1 MGTYKGTHHEI
12 SGAEKMVKA
21 TTKAVFIIKEL
32 TENTCE
38 WTRLMQADLKLS
50 SEIPKSAL
58 DFIVKAQMGY
68 ANKAQEKFRR
78 NGREVDRERVNR
90 LAGIM
95 IARRGKPL
103 MDDQV
108 RLEVAS
114 THIVA
119 PLAFHRNAQF

>member
-1 MGTYKGTHHEI
+1 MK
-12 SGAEKMVKA
+12 
-21 TTKAVFIIKEL
+21 TTSTGVQIIKEF
-32 TENTCE
+32 TNNTCE

-108 RLEVAS
+108 RLEVAC

-119 PLAFHRNAQF
+119 SLAFHRNAQF